1 MHNSTMAS
9 ALLTGKGRNYKSY
22 VYINGKRVSTWIL
35 ENGGSDAVF
44 NLVVSCIEAGL
55 DYHEIRQK
63 LNISSS
69 TLYNYMINNLSS
81 DLIEIEKARRKINSS
96 KRRSTSLS
104 GKPKKTKGLTYYEI
118 YGTQAPKCGFKR
130 GKDNP
135 NFTRDKYIGCK
146 LFNSSGKKFRSSY
159 EVRFSELLE
168 SRNIDYDYEHH
179 FRLLN
184 QKIKIVDFVVCGK
197 LVEVTGYAYPKW
209 QQDFDVKINL
219 LHQSYPRHEIILI
232 SDTDKLQLLTDRHG
246 SYCKVFSIDDPAS
259 IINFF
264 DKKGSEIIA

>member
-1 MHNSTMAS
+1 MHNSSVSS
-9 ALLTGKGRNYKSY
+9 AFITGKGKNYSSY
-22 VYINGKRVSTWIL
+22 VYIDGVRASTWIL
-35 ENGGSDAVF
+35 ENGGGDVVL
-44 NLVVSCIEAGL
+44 NLITSCIEAGL

-69 TLYNYMINNLSS
+69 TLYKYMLSNLSN
-81 DLIEIEKARRKINSS
+81 DLIEKEKAQRKINSS

-104 GKPKKTKGLTYYEI
+104 GKPKKTKGLTYSEI
-118 YGTQAPKCGFKR
+118 YGTQTPKCGFKR

-168 SRNIDYDYEHH
+168 SHNIDYDYEHH

-184 QKIKIVDFVVCGK
+184 QKIKIVDFVVDNK
-197 LVEVTGYAYPKW
+197 LVEVTGYAYQKW

-219 LHQSYPRHEIILI
+219 LHRSYPRSEIILI
-232 SDTDKLQLLTDRHG
+232 SDTDKLQMLTDKHG
-246 SYCKVFSIDDPAS
+246 SYCSIFSIDDPSS

-264 DKKGSEIIA
+264 QRKV